1 MKTTPLAIQNPVGGG
16 DAAVSAAEKLLV
28 KRLKAGDMDAFE
40 LLYQKYIGK
49 VWNFVHTLLQ
59 DKSLADDISQ
69 NVFMKLWEKREYL
82 NEERK
87 LSAYIFTI
95 AKHFVYKQTEKM
107 VLHGKY
113 IAATQTR
120 LTLLDNS
127 SIEELDARFMTNY
140 INDILVQLPA
150 SRREIFVMSKLQGL
164 SNKEIAQR
172 LGIAEKTVE
181 TQLYRANNFVK
192 KFKR

>member
-1 MKTTPLAIQNPVGGG
+1 MKTSPLAIQTPISSENTI
-16 DAAVSAAEKLLV
+16 SAAEKLLV

-49 VWNFVHTLLQ
+49 VWNFTHTLLK

-69 NVFMKLWEKREYL
+69 NVFMKLWEKRDYL
-82 NEERK
+82 NEERS
-87 LSAYIFTI
+87 LGAYIFTI
-95 AKHFVYKQTEKM
+95 EKM

-127 SIEELDARFMTNY
+127 SIEELDARFMTDY
-140 INDILVQLPA
+140 VNDILIQLPA
-150 SRREIFVMSKLQGL
+150 ARREIFVMSKLQGL
-164 SNKEIAQR
+164 SNKEIAQK